1 VKITVITV
9 SYNSAAT
16 IAHTLDSVAAQTHPD
31 IEHLVLD
38 GASVDRT
45 VDMVHANGSPY
56 VRLISEPDHGMYDA
70 MNKGIAMA
78 AGEII
83 GFLNS
88 DDYFRDSDVLALI
101 AREFESSGVDACYGD
116 LVYVNPTNGKVVRY
130 WKSRIFKKGDFAI
143 GWCPAHPTFYV
154 RRSVF
159 QQFGGF
165 DLTYR
170 LGSDVELMMR
180 FLERGGI
187 AASYIPSVLVCMRT
201 GGVSNQSWKNIM
213 IQNQEIY
220 KALRNNGVS
229 FSPWLFWIF
238 KLTRRFWQRFVG
250 RFQHAS

>member
-1 VKITVITV
+1 MKITVVTV

-16 IAHTLDSVAAQTHPD
+16 IADTLTSVAAQTHPD

-38 GASVDRT
+38 GASVDGTIEIVRA
-45 VDMVHANGSPY
+45 HGSPH

-78 AGEII
+78 SGEII

-88 DDYFRDSDVLALI
+88 DDYLRDPQVLARI
-101 AREFESSGVDACYGD
+101 ASTFEARDIEACYGD
-116 LVYVNPTNGKVVRY
+116 LVYVNPVNGNVVRY
-130 WKSRIFKKGDFAI
+130 WKSRAFKNGDFAK
-143 GWCPAHPTFYV
+143 GWCPAHPTFYA

-159 QQFGGF
+159 QRLGGF
-165 DLTYR
+165 DLSYR

-187 AASYIPSVLVCMRT
+187 ASSYIPGVLVCMRT
-201 GGVSNQSWKNIM
+201 GGVSNQSWKNIL

-220 KALRNNGVS
+220 KALHNNGVP
-229 FSPWLFWIF
+229 FSPWLFWAF

-250 RFQHAS
+250 RFQHAG